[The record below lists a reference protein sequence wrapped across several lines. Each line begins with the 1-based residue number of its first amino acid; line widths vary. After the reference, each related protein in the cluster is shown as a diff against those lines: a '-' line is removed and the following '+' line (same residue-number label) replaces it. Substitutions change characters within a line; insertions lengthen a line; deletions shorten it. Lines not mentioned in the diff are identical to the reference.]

1 MILIQ
6 GCMKGDR
13 ESQKMLYKHYYGYAM
28 SVCIRYAHSM
38 EEAQEIMNDGFLKV
52 FTKINQYDPKR
63 SFKGWM
69 RRIMI
74 NTAIDY
80 FRSNKHHYNHQEIEV
95 AKGEQ
100 EKEDVLR
107 DLSYNEIIALV
118 QKLSPGY
125 RTVFSLYVIEGYSH
139 EEIAD
144 KLGINVGTSKSNLSK
159 ARANLRSMLAKY
171 DKEAYAKYSG

>member
-1 MILIQ
+1 MILIK

-28 SVCIRYAHSM
+28 SVCVRYAHSM

-52 FTKINQYDPKR
+52 FTKINQYDPNR
-63 SFKGWM
+63 SFKGWL

-80 FRSNKHHYNHQEIEV
+80 FRSNKNHYHHHEIEL
-95 AKGEQ
+95 AEGEQ
-100 EKEDVLR
+100 EKEDILR

-118 QKLSPGY
+118 QRLSPGY
-125 RTVFSLYVIEGYSH
+125 RTVFSLYVIEGYTH
-139 EEIAD
+139 EEISE
-144 KLGINVGTSKSNLSK
+144 KLNINVGTSKSNLSK

>member
-1 MILIQ
+1 MILIK

-28 SVCIRYAHSM
+28 SVCVRYAHSV

-52 FTKINQYDPKR
+52 FTKINQYDPNR
-63 SFKGWM
+63 SFKGWL

-80 FRSNKHHYNHQEIEV
+80 FRSNKNHYNHQEIEQ
-95 AKGEQ
+95 AEGEQ
-100 EKEDVLR
+100 EKEDILR

-125 RTVFSLYVIEGYSH
+125 RTVFSLYVIEGYTH
-139 EEIAD
+139 EEIAE
-144 KLGINVGTSKSNLSK
+144 KLDINVGTSKSNLSK

>member
-1 MILIQ
+1 
-6 GCMKGDR
+6 
-13 ESQKMLYKHYYGYAM
+13 MLYKHYYGYAM
-28 SVCIRYAHSM
+28 SVCVRYAHSM

-52 FTKINQYDPKR
+52 FTKINQYDPNR
-63 SFKGWM
+63 SFKGWL

-80 FRSNKHHYNHQEIEV
+80 FRSNKNHYHHHEIEL
-95 AKGEQ
+95 AEGEQ
-100 EKEDVLR
+100 EKEDILR

-118 QKLSPGY
+118 QRLSPGY
-125 RTVFSLYVIEGYSH
+125 RTVFSLYVIEGYTH
-139 EEIAD
+139 EEIAE
-144 KLGINVGTSKSNLSK
+144 KLSINVGTSKSNLSK